1 MMLHLCAQVNL
12 NVWTHNILTLEARA
26 KAKRSQ
32 SMCNVQHAGDHEW
45 ERWLMT
51 SAFVVTYSFGI
62 SMSLPFFSTL
72 VGLVTSVC
80 YLTCAYT
87 IPCWFTLR
95 LIPDRISRLEKVA
108 CHVIIP
114 ISLAMSAVGFCA
126 SVVALYKN
134 IGGVG

>member
-1 MMLHLCAQVNL
+1 LWGRHVQVNL
-12 NVWTHNILTLEARA
+12 NVWTHNILTLEARR
-26 KAKRSQ
+26 KAAQSQ
-32 SMCNVQHAGDHEW
+32 SECTVQHSGDHENF
-45 ERWLMT
+45 RWLMAST
-51 SAFVVTYSFGI
+51 FVVGYSFGI

-95 LIPDRISRLEKVA
+95 LLGDRISKFERYA
-108 CHVIIP
+108 CYAIIP
-114 ISLAMSAVGFCA
+114 VSILVSAVGFIA
-126 SVVALYKN
+126 SVVALWRN